1 MYLNLLAYFS
11 LSVWHILLSSLN
23 IQRYDSVL
31 KILKILILL
40 WSLLFLIK
48 ILIFIWSLCGTW
60 TLISL
65 T

>member
-11 LSVWHILLSSLN
+11 LSVWHLLLSSLN

-40 WSLLFLIK
+40 CEK
-48 ILIFIWSLCGTW
+48 ILQVFEICVVLGH
-60 TLISL
+60 
-65 T
+65 